1 MNKGLT
7 AFKILLFDGLMF
19 VLWFLFPLSLSLSL
33 FGQVH
38 VLGFWGMNSGV
49 VSLLGE

>member
-19 VLWFLFPLSLSLSL
+19 VLWFLFPLSLSR

>member
-19 VLWFLFPLSLSLSL
+19 VLWFCFLSLSL